1 MAMEFEKIWIL
12 KIYTAEDTYCKD
24 KPLYKA
30 IIDDARLM
38 GIAGVTVFKCVEGYA
53 TELRGIGNKPLI
65 RFSEP
70 SNLPIVLEIIDKKEK
85 LEILLPFLEKNMKTG
100 LVTFEEC
107 TRLVTDYMRETR
119 KKLETAPPAKDNSEE

>member
-1 MAMEFEKIWIL
+1 MAIEFEKIWIL

-30 IIDDARLM
+30 IIDEARLQ
-38 GIAGVTVFKCVEGYA
+38 GIAGGTVFKCVEGYA
-53 TELRGIGNKPLI
+53 TELRGIGNRPLI

-119 KKLETAPPAKDNSEE
+119 EKVKTAPVIAAGMDE

>member
-1 MAMEFEKIWIL
+1 MAIEFEKIWIL

-30 IIDDARLM
+30 IIAEARLQ
-38 GIAGVTVFKCVEGYA
+38 GIAGGTVFKCVEGYA
-53 TELRGIGNKPLI
+53 TELRGIANRPLI

-70 SNLPIVLEIIDKKEK
+70 SNLPIVMEIIDKKEK
-85 LEILLPFLEKNMKTG
+85 LEMLLPFLEENMKTG

-119 KKLETAPPAKDNSEE
+119 NKVETALPAAAESEK

>member
-1 MAMEFEKIWIL
+1 MAIEFEKIWIL

-30 IIDDARLM
+30 IIAEARLF
-38 GIAGVTVFKCVEGYA
+38 GIAGGTVFKCVEGYA
-53 TELRGIGNKPLI
+53 TELRGIANRPLI

-70 SNLPIVLEIIDKKEK
+70 SNLPIVIEIMDKKEK
-85 LEILLPFLEKNMKTG
+85 LELLLPFLEENMKTG

-107 TRLVTDYMRETR
+107 TRLVTEYMRESR
-119 KKLETAPPAKDNSEE
+119 KKAATTMPGSDGSDE

>member
-1 MAMEFEKIWIL
+1 MAIEFEKIWIL

-24 KPLYKA
+24 RPLYKA
-30 IIDDARLM
+30 IIDEARSL
-38 GIAGVTVFKCVEGYA
+38 GIAGGTVFKCVEGYA

-70 SNLPIVLEIIDKKEK
+70 SNLPIVMEIIDKKEK
-85 LEILLPFLEKNMKTG
+85 LDILLPFLEENMKTG

-119 KKLETAPPAKDNSEE
+119 KKVETAPSSAAGSDK